1 MKNKGLIIAMI
12 ILLTIIVFFLIM
24 FLVVCLSGGNNLKIG
39 LFNFGSKSK
48 NIIYDNTFQL
58 EEINN
63 IDIKNNAGN
72 IIFKESE
79 NDYIQVV
86 LYGENGDEAKV
97 TLNNGMLNIDYT
109 KKARFALINFVT
121 VKNDI
126 IIYLPTNYENN
137 IKIKNDYGDCE
148 LIDLENANVNIE
160 CNAGNVNVGKI
171 KNATV
176 KCDYGKIKIKEILN
190 KCNLDADC
198 GDIEVETISIKENS
212 NIKADLG
219 DVNINETNDIY
230 IYANVVLG
238 KTNINNNNNNR
249 NSEVTLKI
257 NCDCGNITV
266 NKLPLSCL
274 ENQI

>member
-1 MKNKGLIIAMI
+1 MKNKGLIITMI
-12 ILLTIIVFFLIM
+12 ILLSIIVFFLIM
-24 FLVVCLSGGNNLKIG
+24 FLVVSLSGGNNLKIG

-63 IDIKNNAGN
+63 IDIKNDAGD

-86 LYGENGDEAKV
+86 LYGENEDEAKV

-109 KKARFALINFVT
+109 KKVRFAFINFGT
-121 VKNDI
+121 VENDI
-126 IIYLPTNYENN
+126 IIYLPANYENN
-137 IKIKNDYGDCE
+137 IKIKNDYGNCE
-148 LIDLENANVNIE
+148 IVDLANANVNIE
-160 CNAGNVNVGKI
+160 CDAGNVNIGKI
-171 KNATV
+171 KDATV
-176 KCDYGKIKIKEILN
+176 KCDYGNIKIKEILN

-219 DVNINETNDIY
+219 NININKTNDIY
-230 IYANVVLG
+230 IDAEVDLG
-238 KTNINNNNNNR
+238 KTNINNNNK
-249 NSEVTLKI
+249 NSEITLKI

-266 NKLPLSCL
+266 N
-274 ENQI
+274 N

>member
-12 ILLTIIVFFLIM
+12 ILLTIIVFLLIM

-39 LFNFGSKSK
+39 LFNYGSK
-48 NIIYDNTFQL
+48 NIIYDNTFEP
-58 EEINN
+58 EEIKN
-63 IDIKNNAGN
+63 IEIKNDAGD

-86 LYGENGDEAKV
+86 LYGKNADETKV

-109 KKARFALINFVT
+109 KKVSFAFINFGT

-126 IIYLPTNYENN
+126 IIYLPANYENN
-137 IKIKNDYGDCE
+137 IKIENDYGDCE
-148 LIDLENANVNIE
+148 IIDLANANVDIE

-176 KCDYGKIKIKEILN
+176 KCDYGKIKIKEVLN
-190 KCNLDADC
+190 KCDLDADC
-198 GDIEVETISIKENS
+198 GDIEIETISIKENS
-212 NIKADLG
+212 NIKANLG
-219 DVNINETNDIY
+219 NVNISKANDIY
-230 IYANVVLG
+230 IDAKVDLG
-238 KTNINNNNNNR
+238 KMNINNNNR
-249 NSEVTLKI
+249 HSEITLKI

-266 NKLPLSCL
+266 NNSK
-274 ENQI
+274 